1 MSEKYLSLSVFIY
14 WFSTDRYEIPF
25 FPLPLSLPLDLK
37 KIVYSSCQTD
47 SSKSNFSLRILKI
60 CFSMANSTGFCLRLD
75 KPTQELSG
83 VKL

>member
-37 KIVYSSCQTD
+37 KLFIVLVKQTLP
-47 SSKSNFSLRILKI
+47 NPISLL
-60 CFSMANSTGFCLRLD
+60 GF
-75 KPTQELSG
+75 
-83 VKL
+83 